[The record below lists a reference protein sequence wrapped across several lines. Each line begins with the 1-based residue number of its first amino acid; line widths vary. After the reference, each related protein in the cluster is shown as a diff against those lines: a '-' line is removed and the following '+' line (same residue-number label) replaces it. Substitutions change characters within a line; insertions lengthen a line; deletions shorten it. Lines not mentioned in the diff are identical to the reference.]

1 MNFFSMLLAIVAGI
15 FTTIE
20 ASINSQLGKTLTPSV
35 STLHSLITGMTFF
48 LLINLITGN
57 ITRYQKVVTVSPIW
71 LIGGFFGASIIYL
84 SSKSV
89 PVLGITNTLILILS
103 GQLLTG
109 LIIDAI
115 FNDAQISMKKMAGL
129 ILFLIGTII
138 FLKE

>member
-1 MNFFSMLLAIVAGI
+1 MNPFSMLLAIIAGI

-20 ASINSQLGKTLTPSV
+20 ASINSQLGKSLTPSV
-35 STLHSLITGMTFF
+35 ATLHSLITGMTFF
-48 LLINLITGN
+48 LIINLVTGN

-109 LIIDAI
+109 LIIDTVI
-115 FNDAQISMKKMAGL
+115 NDVQISLKKLVGL
-129 ILFLIGTII
+129 MLFLIGTII